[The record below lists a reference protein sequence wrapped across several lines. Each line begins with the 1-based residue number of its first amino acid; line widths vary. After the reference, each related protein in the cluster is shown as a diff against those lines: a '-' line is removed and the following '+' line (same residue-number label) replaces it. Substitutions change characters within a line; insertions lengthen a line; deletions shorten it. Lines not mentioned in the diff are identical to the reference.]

1 MENFRKQIKIS
12 FFNPIIHF
20 LPLLLFLVTAMYA
33 GRTVANYV
41 SIFVLLVSA
50 VYVFIA
56 YNQIFI
62 WFFLSCVI
70 FLAVNIVG
78 SIIRLPIIFLSFRPL
93 LDEALTLVFL
103 GGMML
108 LQKPIKKGI
117 MALIPKTLPMNNNLD
132 EYFGFI
138 RTIFLIILGYV
149 LATGFIYAFPTQR
162 ETAFLELVQAI
173 YVGILFFV
181 LVFESLRVQIIRAR
195 LMKEEWL
202 PIVNSQGKIIGSVQ
216 HQASLGEKRKFMH
229 PIIRVHIIQ
238 DGMILLRKRPADDLS
253 YPLHWDTAISNH
265 IRMGETV
272 EDCIKRTAQE
282 LYGLTEL
289 KSFFLSNYITH
300 TDFEQHY
307 AFLFIACKMNKI
319 DLQSEKV
326 KQAKWWTLQQIEENL
341 QEGIF
346 TENFLIEFDLLK
358 KSGVLENNICDC
370 ACKLKETIF
379 KAPHL
384 FR

>member
-1 MENFRKQIKIS
+1 MENFSKQIKIS

-20 LPLLLFLVTAMYA
+20 LPLLLFLVTGVYA

-41 SIFVLLVSA
+41 SIFVLLA
-50 VYVFIA
+50 LALYVFIA
-56 YNQIFI
+56 YNHIFI

-78 SIIRLPIIFLSFRPL
+78 SLIRVPIIFLNFRPL
-93 LDEALTLVFL
+93 LDEVLTLVFL

-108 LQKPIKKGI
+108 LQKPIKKGVI
-117 MALIPKTLPMNNNLD
+117 ALIPKTLPMNNNFD

-138 RTIFLIILGYV
+138 RTIFLIILGYA

-162 ETAFLELVQAI
+162 GTAYLELVQAI
-173 YVGILFFV
+173 YVGVLFFA
-181 LVFESLRVQIIRAR
+181 LVFESLRVQIIRSR

-202 PIVNSQGKIIGSVQ
+202 PIVNSQGKIIGSEQ
-216 HQASLGEKRKFMH
+216 HQASLGEERKFMH

-238 DGMILLRKRPADDLS
+238 NGMILLRKRPADDLF
-253 YPLHWDTAISNH
+253 YPCHWDTAISNH
-265 IRMGETV
+265 IRLGETV
-272 EDCIKRTAQE
+272 ENCIKRTAQD
-282 LYGLTEL
+282 LYDLTEF
-289 KSFFLSNYITH
+289 KSFFLSNYTTR

-307 AFLFIACKMNKI
+307 AFLFIACKMNKL

-346 TENFLIEFDLLK
+346 TDNFLIEYDLLK
-358 KSGVLENNICDC
+358 KSGVLDNNICDC
-370 ACKLKETIF
+370 ACKLKETIY
-379 KAPHL
+379 KAPNL